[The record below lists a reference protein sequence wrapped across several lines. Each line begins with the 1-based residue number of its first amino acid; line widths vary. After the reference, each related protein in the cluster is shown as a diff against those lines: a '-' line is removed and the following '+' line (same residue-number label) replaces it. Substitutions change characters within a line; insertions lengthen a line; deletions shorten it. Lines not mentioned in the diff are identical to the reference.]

1 MALFTSSPAVARVS
15 LPPAGTVLGFW
26 TSRGLS
32 NRSHPATAARSPR
45 TAIVE
50 YFIGRSSSVAH
61 VDGDDPLG
69 ELRQRRLL
77 PRAEIAATGAAEE
90 HRFGI
95 ESGITRPGVEVA
107 ARDRDHRT
115 PRADRADPG
124 GGGRVRHR
132 QLPESQEFRVVDVEV
147 RNPEPFLGN
156 ANRIRR
162 ERPEVLEAA
171 DEDRAAHPRVA
182 VQLLVSGLEV
192 EQQHAGALHDL

>member
-1 MALFTSSPAVARVS
+1 MALFTSSPAFAGVS
-15 LPPAGTVLGFW
+15 IPPAGTVLGFW
-26 TSRGLS
+26 TSRALS

-95 ESGITRPGVEVA
+95 ESGITRPGVGVA
-107 ARDRDHRT
+107 VSR
-115 PRADRADPG
+115 G
-124 GGGRVRHR
+124 WGGGR
-132 QLPESQEFRVVDVEV
+132 P
-147 RNPEPFLGN
+147 P
-156 ANRIRR
+156 
-162 ERPEVLEAA
+162 RPVARPRGR
-171 DEDRAAHPRVA
+171 RAAPPGGSATVYDTASSRNRRNFA
-182 VQLLVSGLEV
+182 SLM
-192 EQQHAGALHDL
+192 